1 MKFKKDTRKGVSKII
16 QEDFIKRN
24 ETATTELL
32 ENLEENYHS
41 NFWSYHAGLADGDGS
56 FLNRQKGMSYKL
68 KLCDLAPVKSLADAY
83 GASISKI
90 TFSQKKYTTVY
101 FVTLYSDRAD
111 HFAAMVCPML
121 SEKRKLVT
129 KLLNKKYK
137 NYHPVKIPMNKDN
150 IGLHLSYIA
159 GFFDAEGSVKCSL
172 KHKKKKY
179 KNGYK
184 YHPEIVTTVK
194 MTNTELSVL
203 KKIQQFLTSPPFNWT
218 KNQLKIY
225 SHLPKGKKLNGEPFK
240 IKYDLHCNA
249 GKGTTLMAI
258 LEPMIMIPRKKKSI
272 KTLKLLHAVD
282 KMVGHKTLANYPVNL
297 KRELGPSQKVTI

>member
-1 MKFKKDTRKGVSKII
+1 MKFKKDTRKEVSKVI
-16 QEDFIKRN
+16 QKDFIQKN

-32 ENLEENYHS
+32 KNLEKNYHLD
-41 NFWSYHAGLADGDGS
+41 FWSYHAGLADGDGS
-56 FLNRQKGMSYKL
+56 FLNKKKGMSYKL

-101 FVTLYSDRAD
+101 CVTLYGNRAD

-121 SEKRKLVT
+121 SEKRKFVT